1 MRLTF
6 GKYNGEKLTEVP
18 IWYLEWLGQ
27 QKWFNE
33 KFPQLAAE
41 AKRILDDDDN
51 DDDAPIPAT
60 ALSHDVLKTWRRSVL
75 KKWHPDRDG
84 GSHAAFVAVSDA
96 VQTLG
101 EMLAERGAA

>member
-1 MRLTF
+1 MTMFLPF
-6 GKYNGEKLTEVP
+6 GKYNGKRLGEVP
-18 IWYLEWLGQ
+18 TWYLEWLGQ

-41 AKRILDDDDN
+41 AKRILDDDD
-51 DDDAPIPAT
+51 APIPAT
-60 ALSHDVLKTWRRSVL
+60 ALSRDVLKTWRRSVL

>member
-1 MRLTF
+1 MTMFLPF
-6 GKYNGEKLTEVP
+6 GKFNGEKLTDVP
-18 IWYLEWLGQ
+18 TWYLEWLGQ
-27 QKWFNE
+27 QKWFAE

-41 AKRILDDDDN
+41 ATRILDDDD
-51 DDDAPIPAT
+51 APQPAT
-60 ALSHDVLKTWRRSVL
+60 ALSRDVLKTWRRSVL